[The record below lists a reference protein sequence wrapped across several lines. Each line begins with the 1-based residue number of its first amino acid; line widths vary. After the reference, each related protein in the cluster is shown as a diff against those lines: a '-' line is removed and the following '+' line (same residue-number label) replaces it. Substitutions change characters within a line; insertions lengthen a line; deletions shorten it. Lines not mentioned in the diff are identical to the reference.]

1 MKFRDFLKEKL
12 YYIILL
18 AFILI
23 SSDILLMIY
32 NISLFMV
39 LYITIVPILG
49 FLICLIIE
57 YNIKN
62 SFYKR
67 LEKQMAEL
75 DEKYLIS
82 EIVQNPNFIEGKILI
97 NTIQDIDKS
106 MLENVNK
113 YKHLTEDYKEYI
125 ELWIHEIKIPIATS
139 KLIIENNK
147 SKETKSIDEE
157 LGKIENFVEQ
167 VLYYARSN
175 NVEKD
180 YYISKTKLSEIVNS
194 AILKNKNILLSNKI
208 NLEIGD
214 IDKQVVTDSKWTI
227 FILNQ
232 IIQNSVKYMNKD
244 IKTMKIY
251 AEEKKEKV
259 ILYIQD
265 NGMGVGKGEIARVY
279 DKGFTGENGRI
290 LGKKSTGIGLY
301 LCKKLCDRL
310 GLGIDFNSQKD
321 IGTEVKIIFPVGSYT
336 NI

>member
-1 MKFRDFLKEKL
+1 MKLRDFLKEKL

-310 GLGIDFNSQKD
+310 GLGIEFNSQKD
-321 IGTEVKIIFPVGSYT
+321 IGTEVKIIFPVGSHT

>member
-1 MKFRDFLKEKL
+1 
-12 YYIILL
+12 
-18 AFILI
+18 
-23 SSDILLMIY
+23 MIY

-62 SFYKR
+62 SFYKK

-82 EIVQNPNFIEGKILI
+82 EIVNG
-97 NTIQDIDKS
+97 
-106 MLENVNK
+106 
-113 YKHLTEDYKEYI
+113 
-125 ELWIHEIKIPIATS
+125 
-139 KLIIENNK
+139 
-147 SKETKSIDEE
+147 
-157 LGKIENFVEQ
+157 
-167 VLYYARSN
+167 
-175 NVEKD
+175 
-180 YYISKTKLSEIVNS
+180 

>member
-175 NVEKD
+175 NMEKD
-180 YYISKTKLSEIVNS
+180 YYISKTKLSEIVNG

-310 GLGIDFNSQKD
+310 GLGIEFNSQKD
-321 IGTEVKIIFPVGSYT
+321 IGTEVKIIFPVGSHT

>member
-62 SFYKR
+62 SFYKK

-97 NTIQDIDKS
+97 NTIQDLDKS

-147 SKETKSIDEE
+147 SKEMKSIDEE

-180 YYISKTKLSEIVNS
+180 YYISKTKLSEIVNG

-251 AEEKKEKV
+251 AEGKKEKV

-265 NGMGVGKGEIARVY
+265 NGMGVGKGEIARVF

-310 GLGIDFNSQKD
+310 GLGIEFNSQKD
-321 IGTEVKIIFPVGSYT
+321 IGTEVKIIFPVGSHT

>member
-180 YYISKTKLSEIVNS
+180 YYISKTKSSEIVNG

-310 GLGIDFNSQKD
+310 GLGIEFNSQKD
-321 IGTEVKIIFPVGSYT
+321 IGTEVKIIFPVGSHT

>member
-180 YYISKTKLSEIVNS
+180 YYISKTKLSEIVNG

-310 GLGIDFNSQKD
+310 GLGIEFNSQKD

>member
-157 LGKIENFVEQ
+157 FGKIENFVEQ

-310 GLGIDFNSQKD
+310 GLGIEFNSQKD
-321 IGTEVKIIFPVGSYT
+321 IGTEVKIIFPVGSHT

>member
-62 SFYKR
+62 SFYKK

-113 YKHLTEDYKEYI
+113 FKHLTEDYKEYI

-147 SKETKSIDEE
+147 SKEMKSIDEE

-180 YYISKTKLSEIVNS
+180 YYISKTKLSEIVNG

-251 AEEKKEKV
+251 AEGKKEKV

-265 NGMGVGKGEIARVY
+265 NGMGVGKGEIARVF

-310 GLGIDFNSQKD
+310 GLGIEFNSQKD
-321 IGTEVKIIFPVGSYT
+321 IGTEVKIIFPVGSHT

>member
-167 VLYYARSN
+167 VLYYVRSN

-265 NGMGVGKGEIARVY
+265 NGMGVGKGEIARVF

-310 GLGIDFNSQKD
+310 GLGIEFNSQKD
-321 IGTEVKIIFPVGSYT
+321 IGTEVKIIFPVGSHT

>member
-32 NISLFMV
+32 NISLFML

-310 GLGIDFNSQKD
+310 GLGIEFNSQKD
-321 IGTEVKIIFPVGSYT
+321 IGTEVKIIFPVGSHT

>member
-180 YYISKTKLSEIVNS
+180 YYISKTKLSEIVNG
-194 AILKNKNILLSNKI
+194 AILKNKNFLLSNKI

-310 GLGIDFNSQKD
+310 GLGIEFNSQKD
-321 IGTEVKIIFPVGSYT
+321 IGTEVKIIFPVGSHT

>member
-1 MKFRDFLKEKL
+1 M
-12 YYIILL
+12 
-18 AFILI
+18 
-23 SSDILLMIY
+23 
-32 NISLFMV
+32 
-39 LYITIVPILG
+39 
-49 FLICLIIE
+49 
-57 YNIKN
+57 
-62 SFYKR
+62 
-67 LEKQMAEL
+67 
-75 DEKYLIS
+75 
-82 EIVQNPNFIEGKILI
+82 
-97 NTIQDIDKS
+97 
-106 MLENVNK
+106 
-113 YKHLTEDYKEYI
+113 
-125 ELWIHEIKIPIATS
+125 
-139 KLIIENNK
+139 
-147 SKETKSIDEE
+147 KSIDEE

-180 YYISKTKLSEIVNS
+180 YYISKTKLSEIVNG

-251 AEEKKEKV
+251 AEGKKEKV

-265 NGMGVGKGEIARVY
+265 NGMGVGKGEIARVF

-310 GLGIDFNSQKD
+310 GLGIEFNSQKD
-321 IGTEVKIIFPVGSYT
+321 IGTEVKIIFPVGSHT

>member
-62 SFYKR
+62 SFYKK

-180 YYISKTKLSEIVNS
+180 YYISKTKLSEIVNG

-310 GLGIDFNSQKD
+310 GLGIEFNSQKD
-321 IGTEVKIIFPVGSYT
+321 IGTEVKIIFPVGSHT

>member
-97 NTIQDIDKS
+97 NTIQDLDKS

-310 GLGIDFNSQKD
+310 GLGIEFNSQKD
-321 IGTEVKIIFPVGSYT
+321 IGTEVKIIFPVGSHT

>member
-62 SFYKR
+62 SFYKK

-310 GLGIDFNSQKD
+310 GLGIEFNSQKD
-321 IGTEVKIIFPVGSYT
+321 IGTEVKIIFPVGSHT

>member
-321 IGTEVKIIFPVGSYT
+321 IGTEVKIIFPVGSHT

>member
-180 YYISKTKLSEIVNS
+180 YYISKTKLSEIVNG

-321 IGTEVKIIFPVGSYT
+321 IGTEVKIIFPVGSHT

>member
-139 KLIIENNK
+139 KLISENNK

-310 GLGIDFNSQKD
+310 GLGIEFNSQKD
-321 IGTEVKIIFPVGSYT
+321 IGTEVKIIFPVGSHT

>member
-62 SFYKR
+62 IFYKR

-310 GLGIDFNSQKD
+310 GLGIEFNSQKD
-321 IGTEVKIIFPVGSYT
+321 IGTEVKIIFPVGSHT

>member
-310 GLGIDFNSQKD
+310 GLGIEFNSQKD

>member
-1 MKFRDFLKEKL
+1 M
-12 YYIILL
+12 
-18 AFILI
+18 
-23 SSDILLMIY
+23 
-32 NISLFMV
+32 
-39 LYITIVPILG
+39 
-49 FLICLIIE
+49 
-57 YNIKN
+57 
-62 SFYKR
+62 
-67 LEKQMAEL
+67 
-75 DEKYLIS
+75 
-82 EIVQNPNFIEGKILI
+82 
-97 NTIQDIDKS
+97 
-106 MLENVNK
+106 
-113 YKHLTEDYKEYI
+113 
-125 ELWIHEIKIPIATS
+125 
-139 KLIIENNK
+139 
-147 SKETKSIDEE
+147 
-157 LGKIENFVEQ
+157 
-167 VLYYARSN
+167 
-175 NVEKD
+175 EKD
-180 YYISKTKLSEIVNS
+180 YYISKNKLSEIVNS

-310 GLGIDFNSQKD
+310 GLGIEFNSQKD
-321 IGTEVKIIFPVGSYT
+321 IGTEVKIIFPVGSHT

>member
-1 MKFRDFLKEKL
+1 MKFSDFLKEKL

-180 YYISKTKLSEIVNS
+180 YYISKTKLSEIVNG

-310 GLGIDFNSQKD
+310 GLGIEFNSQKD
-321 IGTEVKIIFPVGSYT
+321 IGTEVKIIFPVGSHT

>member
-62 SFYKR
+62 SFYKK

-147 SKETKSIDEE
+147 SKEMKSIDEE

-180 YYISKTKLSEIVNS
+180 YYISKTKLSEIVNG

-251 AEEKKEKV
+251 AEGKKEKV

-265 NGMGVGKGEIARVY
+265 NGMGVGKGEIARVF

-310 GLGIDFNSQKD
+310 GLGIEFNSQKD
-321 IGTEVKIIFPVGSYT
+321 IGTEVKIIFPVGSHT

>member
-180 YYISKTKLSEIVNS
+180 YYISKTKLSEIVNG
-194 AILKNKNILLSNKI
+194 ALLKNKNILLSNKI

-310 GLGIDFNSQKD
+310 GLGIEFNSQKD
-321 IGTEVKIIFPVGSYT
+321 IGTEVKIIFPVGSHT

>member
-259 ILYIQD
+259 ILY
-265 NGMGVGKGEIARVY
+265 KE
-279 DKGFTGENGRI
+279 
-290 LGKKSTGIGLY
+290 
-301 LCKKLCDRL
+301 KLPEYMIKVLQERMVE
-310 GLGIDFNSQKD
+310 F
-321 IGTEVKIIFPVGSYT
+321 
-336 NI
+336 

>member
-232 IIQNSVKYMNKD
+232 IIQTSVKYMNKD

-310 GLGIDFNSQKD
+310 GLGIEFNSQKD
-321 IGTEVKIIFPVGSYT
+321 IGTEVKIIFPVGSHT

>member
-167 VLYYARSN
+167 VLYYVRSN

-251 AEEKKEKV
+251 AEGKKEKV

-265 NGMGVGKGEIARVY
+265 NGMGVGKGEIARVF

-310 GLGIDFNSQKD
+310 GLGIEFNSQKD
-321 IGTEVKIIFPVGSYT
+321 IGTEVKIIFPVGSHT

>member
-180 YYISKTKLSEIVNS
+180 YYISKTKLSEIVNG

-310 GLGIDFNSQKD
+310 GLGIEFNSQKD
-321 IGTEVKIIFPVGSYT
+321 IGTEVKIIFPVGSHT

>member
-147 SKETKSIDEE
+147 SKETK
-157 LGKIENFVEQ
+157 L
-167 VLYYARSN
+167 
-175 NVEKD
+175 
-180 YYISKTKLSEIVNS
+180 
-194 AILKNKNILLSNKI
+194 
-208 NLEIGD
+208 
-214 IDKQVVTDSKWTI
+214 
-227 FILNQ
+227 
-232 IIQNSVKYMNKD
+232 
-244 IKTMKIY
+244 
-251 AEEKKEKV
+251 
-259 ILYIQD
+259 
-265 NGMGVGKGEIARVY
+265 
-279 DKGFTGENGRI
+279 
-290 LGKKSTGIGLY
+290 
-301 LCKKLCDRL
+301 
-310 GLGIDFNSQKD
+310 
-321 IGTEVKIIFPVGSYT
+321 
-336 NI
+336 